1 MTKRVFL
8 CAGAV
13 VAALTILSSGCTTTG
28 GSSGDPAATR
38 QAIDANVDQAL
49 SRLYT
54 EVRGSRELVASA
66 RGVLVFP
73 SVISAGLIVGGSH
86 GTGALREGGRT
97 VGFYNMTAAS
107 VGLLAGARSKAV
119 FYLFMSQDA
128 LNRFKA
134 SSGWTVG
141 VDASVALVQ
150 LGATAAV
157 DTASAQ
163 APVVA
168 FVLTNAGLMANLSM
182 DGTRIVRRDL

>member
-1 MTKRVFL
+1 MIKRVFPFACTL
-8 CAGAV
+8 
-13 VAALTILSSGCTTTG
+13 VAALTLLSSGCTTTG
-28 GSSGDPAATR
+28 GGSGDPAATR
-38 QAIDANVDQAL
+38 QAIDADVDRAL
-49 SRLYT
+49 SRLYA
-54 EVRGSRELVASA
+54 EVRGSRELVSSA

-73 SVISAGLIVGGSH
+73 TVISAGLIVGGTH

-128 LNRFKA
+128 LSRFKA
-134 SSGWTVG
+134 GSGWTVG

-182 DGTRIVRRDL
+182 DGTRIARRDL